1 MEFAAAVLVTNVVGH
16 TVVTAA
22 VFMDGEFITR
32 RVLKIATV
40 PGIAVP
46 PTLAHFITLI
56 LTWRRNK
63 AMNIARITGSLALVV
78 SLTTAVTN
86 LYGQAQPE
94 ASQVVARV
102 SGTDL
107 TLVDLQQKEGGKLLQ
122 AEYQYYLNER
132 KALEDLIDTRLLADE
147 ARKRNIS
154 LDQLLDTEVYK
165 GVKDPTEDQLEVYY
179 EGLDTQQPYQAVRED
194 VLQHIRELR
203 RTKARAAFVENLRK
217 EAKINILLMPPSA
230 NVEIAKAYSSG
241 SLNAPVVLVE
251 FADYECPYCQKV
263 NPQIQQLKKE
273 YGDNLTV
280 IYKDFPLPMH
290 HGSEKAAEA
299 SRCAGEQGKFWEY
312 HDVLFYSRLID
323 VDALKEHA
331 RVLNLDGDRFDTC
344 LDSGK
349 QASAVKQDLDEAK
362 SLGLTGTPSFF
373 VNGHFF
379 SGVVDYAALKDIVN
393 QQLNLA
399 ASQHREQ
406 QISKK

>member
-1 MEFAAAVLVTNVVGH
+1 
-16 TVVTAA
+16 
-22 VFMDGEFITR
+22 
-32 RVLKIATV
+32 
-40 PGIAVP
+40 
-46 PTLAHFITLI
+46 
-56 LTWRRNK
+56 
-63 AMNIARITGSLALVV
+63 MNIARITGSLALVV

-107 TLVDLQQKEGGKLLQ
+107 TLVDLEQKEGGKLLQ

-230 NVEIAKAYSSG
+230 DVEIAKAYSSG

-331 RVLNLDGDRFDTC
+331 RVLKLDGDRFDTC

-349 QASAVKQDLDEAK
+349 QAAAVKQDLDEAK